1 MNLYFYF
8 IDLIKMASTNSFIKN
23 TGSDRYTVFPIKHQN
38 LWDFYQKHLSTF
50 WTVAEVPL
58 QDDLND
64 WNNKLNDN
72 ERFFVKNVLAF
83 FAASDGIVNENLVL
97 NFYNEV
103 QIPEARQF
111 YTIQMMMES
120 IHSEQ
125 YALLI
130 DTYIS
135 NPEEKHK
142 LFNAI
147 ETIPAVK
154 RKAEWALKNI
164 EEGTTT
170 IESIPKEALEAIK
183 KAQALGV
190 ENLEFFTK
198 TRPSFAQR
206 LLAFVCV
213 EGIFFSGSFCAIY
226 WLKSKGLL
234 PGLATANNFITK
246 DENLH
251 AEFAVELYNMLD
263 ERLSDDIVHDIF
275 KEAVEIEIEFITE
288 SLPVSLLGMN
298 SALMTQHVQSV
309 ADYWLTLLGHP
320 KLYNVS
326 GPFGFMEMLSLHTHS
341 NFFETKV
348 DQYTRAGVGFS
359 EEDNKVAF
367 DDDDF

>member
-1 MNLYFYF
+1 ME
-8 IDLIKMASTNSFIKN
+8 NSFIKN
-23 TGSDRYTVFPIKHQN
+23 SGSDRFTVFPIKYPT
-38 LWDFYQKHLSTF
+38 LWDFYKKHVSTF
-50 WTVAEVPL
+50 WTVEEVPL
-58 QDDLND
+58 QDDLVD
-64 WNNKLNDN
+64 WNEKLNDN
-72 ERFFVKNVLAF
+72 ERYFIKNVLAF

-111 YTIQMMMES
+111 YAVQMMIES

-135 NPEEKHK
+135 DPDERKM

-154 RKAEWALKNI
+154 RKAEWAMKYI
-164 EEGTTT
+164 EEGSSVV
-170 IESIPKEALEAIK
+170 ESIPKEALEAIK
-183 KAQALGV
+183 NAQSLGV
-190 ENLEFFTK
+190 QNLEFFTK
-198 TRPSFAQR
+198 ERPSFAQR

-234 PGLATANNFITK
+234 PGLCTSNNYISR

-251 AEFAVELYNMLD
+251 ASFAIELYRMLD
-263 ERLSDDIVHDIF
+263 DQLSEETVHAIF
-275 KEAVEIEIEFITE
+275 RDAVEIETEFITE

-298 SALMTQHVQSV
+298 SVLMTQHIQSV
-309 ADYWLTLLGHP
+309 ADYWLTLLGYS
-320 KLYNVS
+320 KLYNVQ
-326 GPFGFMEMLSLHTHS
+326 GPFGFMEMLSLHTHT
-341 NFFETKV
+341 NFFENKV
-348 DQYTRAGVGFS
+348 DNYNRAGVGFT